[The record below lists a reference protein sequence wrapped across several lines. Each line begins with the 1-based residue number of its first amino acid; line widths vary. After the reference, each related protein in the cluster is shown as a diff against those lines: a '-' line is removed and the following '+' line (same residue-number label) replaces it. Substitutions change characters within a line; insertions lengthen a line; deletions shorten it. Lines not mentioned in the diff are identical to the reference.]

1 MTEGLATTLAL
12 GGVAEG
18 PALGG
23 GTTERLLAPLPGA
36 LAEHLALVA
45 FALAFAFALGVPLG
59 VLAERRP
66 RLRLIVV
73 GAANIFQT
81 VPSLALFGLLLP
93 LPWVGGVGARS
104 AIVALMLY
112 ALLPVVRGTLAGLES
127 VDPGV
132 REAALALGMTD
143 RQRLF
148 RVELPLALP
157 VLLSGARVAAVTCV
171 GVATVAAAI
180 GAGGLG
186 ALIFRGLRSN
196 DDALL
201 IAGALPA
208 ALLALTFDLGFGALA
223 RALAPQRRSGPARS
237 RRRLALAIG
246 AAGLALGIVAWLIRP
261 SGARRGP
268 APAIAV
274 GSKDFTEQVLLGEL
288 VAQLLEAEGVA
299 VRRVFELGGN
309 LCHDALVAGQV
320 DVYPE
325 YTGTALTAVLGRPP
339 GRNPAEVRATVA
351 REYEARFNA
360 RVSASLGF
368 GNDFAILVRG
378 GDARRL
384 GLSSISQAAPFA
396 AGWRAGF
403 GQDFVARP
411 DGYEGFVRA
420 YGLRFAGPPRE
431 MDLSLTYRALAS
443 SEVDLIAGNS
453 TDGRIQALDLVQL
466 EDDRAF
472 FPPYEAVLVARA
484 DSLARAPALA
494 RVMARLEGAISV
506 DEMRRL
512 NGEVDGRKRAPA
524 EIVRELRQRKGW

>member
-1 MTEGLATTLAL
+1 MAERL
-12 GGVAEG
+12 GG
-18 PALGG
+18 ALGG
-23 GTTERLLAPLPGA
+23 GAAERLLAPLPGA

-45 FALAFAFALGVPLG
+45 FALAFALALGVPLG

-66 RLRLIVV
+66 RLRLAVV
-73 GAANIFQT
+73 GAANVVQT

-104 AIVALMLY
+104 AVVALMLY

-132 REAALALGMTD
+132 REAALALGMTG
-143 RQRLF
+143 RQRLV

-171 GVATVAAAI
+171 GVATVAAAV

-201 IAGALPA
+201 VAGALPA
-208 ALLALTFDLGFGALA
+208 ALLALAFDLGFGALA
-223 RALAPQRRSGPARS
+223 RALDPRRRRPGPPRA
-237 RRRLALAIG
+237 RRRLALALG
-246 AAGLALGIVAWLIRP
+246 AAGLAAAALGLLAP
-261 SGARRGP
+261 AARRGG

-274 GSKDFTEQVLLGEL
+274 GAKDFTEQVLLGEL
-288 VAQLLEAEGVA
+288 IAQLLEAEGA
-299 VRRVFELGGN
+299 PVRRVFELGGN
-309 LCHDALVAGQV
+309 LCHEALVAGQI

-325 YTGTALTAVLGRPP
+325 YTGTALTAILGRPP
-339 GRNPAEVRATVA
+339 GRDPIEVRATVA
-351 REYEARFNA
+351 REYAARFGA
-360 RVSASLGF
+360 RVSGSLGF

-378 GDARRL
+378 DDARRL
-384 GLSSISQAAPFA
+384 GLTTISQAAPFA

-403 GQDFVARP
+403 GQDFVSRP

-420 YGLRFAGPPRE
+420 YGLRFGAPPRE
-431 MDLSLTYRALAS
+431 MDLSLTYRALAAG
-443 SEVDLIAGNS
+443 EVDLIAGNS
-453 TDGRIQALDLVQL
+453 TDGRIKALDLAQL
-466 EDDRAF
+466 VDDRAF
-472 FPPYEAVLVARA
+472 FPPYEAVLVAREG
-484 DSLARAPALA
+484 SLARSPALA
-494 RVMARLEGAISV
+494 RVVARLEGAISV
-506 DEMRRL
+506 DEMRGL

-524 EIVRELRQRKGW
+524 EVVRELRRRKGW